1 MKMSLKYAKVA
12 LSVVTLPKLL
22 SWKLFANVNALFANE
37 SEVVILG
44 RHLARQRDT
53 GNGAWPSRSGSF
65 QAKPSAGGSGG
76 PSLATRPGMDALIA
90 GQVGKRQLQRSR
102 SDAWTPEL
110 VSGPEKA
117 EPTTVRRVKTRLAVG
132 SERSC

>member
-1 MKMSLKYAKVA
+1 M
-12 LSVVTLPKLL
+12 LSR
-22 SWKLFANVNALFANE
+22 KLFANVNALFANE

-65 QAKPSAGGSGG
+65 QAEPSAGGNGV
-76 PSLATRPGMDALIA
+76 PSLATPLVMDALIA

-102 SDAWTPEL
+102 SEA
-110 VSGPEKA
+110 
-117 EPTTVRRVKTRLAVG
+117 
-132 SERSC
+132 

>member
-1 MKMSLKYAKVA
+1 MLLLDSSVCGLFKWRQFEPEV
-12 LSVVTLPKLL
+12 LSR
-22 SWKLFANVNALFANE
+22 KLFANANALFANE

-76 PSLATRPGMDALIA
+76 PSLATRP
-90 GQVGKRQLQRSR
+90 V
-102 SDAWTPEL
+102 WTPL
-110 VSGPEKA
+110 SPGK
-117 EPTTVRRVKTRLAVG
+117 
-132 SERSC
+132 